1 MAEITVW
8 TSGSAGETRALAEA
22 LGRCAAAGDIVL
34 LEGPLGAGKTCF
46 AQGLA
51 RGLDVS
57 TPVKSPTFVLV
68 SQHRGRIPLT
78 HVDLYRVCD
87 KGSLDDLG
95 LEEQADATVLA
106 VEWGEKLEG
115 RIEEGLVVA
124 LAESGPER
132 RRLVARALG
141 PRGREWLEAWAR
153 ACPPSLPMVRGSG
166 R

>member
-1 MAEITVW
+1 MWST
-8 TSGSAGETRALAEA
+8 GSAEETRALAEA
-22 LGRCAAAGDIVL
+22 LGRCARAGDVVL

-51 RGLDVS
+51 RGLGVT

-68 SQHRGRIPLT
+68 TQHRGRIPLT
-78 HVDLYRVCD
+78 HADLYRVEG

-95 LEEQADATVLA
+95 LEERADATVLA
-106 VEWGEKLEG
+106 VEWGEKLED
-115 RIEEGLVVA
+115 RVDDGLVVT

-132 RRLVARALG
+132 RRLVAVALG
-141 PRGREWLEAWAR
+141 PRGRAWLETWAR
-153 ACPPSLPMVRGSG
+153 AFPPAESIARESG